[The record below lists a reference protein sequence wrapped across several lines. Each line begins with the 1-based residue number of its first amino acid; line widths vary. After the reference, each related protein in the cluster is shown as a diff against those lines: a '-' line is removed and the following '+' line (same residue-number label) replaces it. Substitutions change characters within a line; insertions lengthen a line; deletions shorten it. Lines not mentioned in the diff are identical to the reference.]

1 MKTSNLI
8 CPDLGTT
15 WNNHFQIAYQHSCPM
30 ASCHLPGHMQTLKA
44 VDNSGSEGKT
54 RLPRVTG
61 WDEEEEAKAPENGP
75 SQKETHLPTIHFQG
89 QAVSFGEGILTTKF
103 KDLQTLECRAF
114 GVWGVC
120 SKWLFWSKES
130 QRYFSKSKTKPQ
142 DGPPSAKVYIGLEL
156 HLNKKNSYPFI

>member
-1 MKTSNLI
+1 
-8 CPDLGTT
+8 
-15 WNNHFQIAYQHSCPM
+15 M

-103 KDLQTLECRAF
+103 KIYKLWSVGLSEF
-114 GVWGVC
+114 GGFAP
-120 SKWLFWSKES
+120 SDSFGAKNPKDTS
-130 QRYFSKSKTKPQ
+130 QSLRQNHKMDPRQQK
-142 DGPPSAKVYIGLEL
+142 YISG
-156 HLNKKNSYPFI
+156 